1 LDIWHILRCASACCK
16 LNRLRHRGFGISI
29 RQPICLSGA
38 LSTDLSLDL
47 PIFFFFSPV
56 GSILSLFSRVHLY
69 IPHSMDPSRTGL
81 AYARK
86 RLREPALSSAP
97 TQSRM
102 HHKSGS
108 RGKHRSTHILG
119 SQAIQPSSRRGYQ
132 QPFNRVPQGRQVPV
146 RDRYDRQPRFV
157 GTPEVV
163 EDDGMPYSDEEFVLF
178 LLSLTYPVSSLLFL
192 LLSLRHFVTFPLRLS
207 HIFIGSLLFT
217 FSPPNFLTFSL
228 SHFLTSSLFTPT
240 SPPVLAD
247 CGFLSD
253 FIMPFPIPS
262 HLR

>member
-69 IPHSMDPSRTGL
+69 IPHSMDPSRTGQ

-86 RLREPALSSAP
+86 RHREPAPPSAP

-102 HHKSGS
+102 PRS
-108 RGKHRSTHILG
+108 RIRQRQNPTGVLMPQGVQH
-119 SQAIQPSSRRGYQ
+119 SSRRSYQ
-132 QPFNRVPQGRQVPV
+132 QPFNRVPQGRQVSV
-146 RDRYDRQPRFV
+146 RDYYDQQPRFV
-157 GTPEVV
+157 GTPEDV
-163 EDDGMPYSDEEFVLF
+163 EDDKMLYPDEEFVLF
-178 LLSLTYPVSSLLFL
+178 LLSLTYPLSSRLFL
-192 LLSLRHFVTFPLRLS
+192 LLSLRHSVTFS
-207 HIFIGSLLFT
+207 LFT
-217 FSPPNFLTFSL
+217 FHFFTSTFSL
-228 SHFLTSSLFTPT
+228 FHWLVTFDFFTS
-240 SPPVLAD
+240 
-247 CGFLSD
+247 
-253 FIMPFPIPS
+253 
-262 HLR
+262 